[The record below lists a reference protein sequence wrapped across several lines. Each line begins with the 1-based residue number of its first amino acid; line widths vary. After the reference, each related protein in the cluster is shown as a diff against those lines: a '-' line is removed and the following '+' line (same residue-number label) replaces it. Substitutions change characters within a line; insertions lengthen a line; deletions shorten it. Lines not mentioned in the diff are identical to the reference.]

1 MRNFESILQRTGRW
15 DFRRVRKIAKSTNG
29 FIMSVR
35 PHGTTP
41 KGGILMEV
49 DILVSFEKSVEE
61 IQVPL
66 KSEKN

>member
-1 MRNFESILQRTGRW
+1 LSPFNREQGGEILGAFAKLR
-15 DFRRVRKIAKSTNG
+15 KSTNG

-41 KGGILMEV
+41 KGGIFMKL

-61 IQVPL
+61 IQVSL